1 MDDSNSS
8 SPFVSNQP
16 ANISIVPR
24 TDSSIS
30 APTSPL
36 PPPSSTPS
44 NFNRTSLTNTI
55 QTRNSIPGKHCWVCF
70 ATDEDDF
77 S

>member
-30 APTSPL
+30 APTSP
-36 PPPSSTPS
+36 
-44 NFNRTSLTNTI
+44 
-55 QTRNSIPGKHCWVCF
+55 
-70 ATDEDDF
+70 
-77 S
+77 